1 LKLVAEVE
9 GELPDDDAR
18 LFEVDVVVVAVV
30 VGLVAEAED
39 AKEADDVDTELVDVD
54 TVAPT
59 ENEPLVP
66 STLLMLSI

>member
-1 LKLVAEVE
+1 MKLVAEVE

-39 AKEADDVDTELVDVD
+39 ALKKVVRCKVRQHEILTKRQM
-54 TVAPT
+54 TWT
-59 ENEPLVP
+59 Q
-66 STLLMLSI
+66 S